1 MRLIPVLLS
10 CLIAG
15 LFSSAANAT
24 LLGRDLDGNASTAE
38 AFFDTVLNI
47 TWLGDANY
55 ARTSGYDA
63 DGYMNWMAANA
74 WAAQLDINGYD
85 AWRLPAINPI
95 NGVSFTTQFGNLYD
109 GTSDYGFNIT
119 SPQSEMA
126 HLFHVTLG
134 NPDRWTTLGVNSGCF
149 ISGVADCLDIV
160 GPFSNLRPS
169 IYWSSREYNVD
180 PMYAR
185 YFMFEE
191 GAQGLTLKTYELA
204 SAWAVSDGDIGRAV
218 TPAQVPEP
226 GSLALLLAGGLVWRF
241 RTLRSKD

>member
-74 WAAQLDINGYD
+74 
-85 AWRLPAINPI
+85 
-95 NGVSFTTQFGNLYD
+95 
-109 GTSDYGFNIT
+109 
-119 SPQSEMA
+119 
-126 HLFHVTLG
+126 
-134 NPDRWTTLGVNSGCF
+134 
-149 ISGVADCLDIV
+149 
-160 GPFSNLRPS
+160 
-169 IYWSSREYNVD
+169 
-180 PMYAR
+180 
-185 YFMFEE
+185 
-191 GAQGLTLKTYELA
+191 
-204 SAWAVSDGDIGRAV
+204 
-218 TPAQVPEP
+218 
-226 GSLALLLAGGLVWRF
+226 
-241 RTLRSKD
+241 